1 LASQTIGQELK
12 RKYNKQSGGKVMV
25 GRLCFF
31 VITVATALVSQY
43 GAGLAQEPYYKG
55 KVVRIMVGASAGGL
69 FDPYSRLLARHLHKH
84 VPGDPTFIV
93 ENVPGA
99 GGLIAANRMYKA
111 VKPDGLTMGHFNG
124 GLAMGQVVENPGIE
138 FDAPKFQWVGV
149 PARAHTVCVF
159 TKASGI
165 TSIQRWM
172 SSPRP
177 VKLGATGPGSNTHD
191 VPKVFQTA
199 LPLPIQL
206 LAGYKG
212 VAEVRLAAEA
222 GELDGIC
229 MAWEAT
235 LQLWAKAVETGEI
248 VPVLQAAPRALPQ
261 LPSVPLAIDIAKNAE
276 AKRLIEVGIH
286 DMGTIVLSHAL
297 PPGTPKEPVQ
307 IIRQGFWKTL
317 SDPEFLA
324 EAKKANLKT
333 DPVSGQELEKIVTG
347 LFRLEPEL
355 VTRLKTIFGT
365 KN

>member
-1 LASQTIGQELK
+1 MARTWFSVIG
-12 RKYNKQSGGKVMV
+12 
-25 GRLCFF
+25 
-31 VITVATALVSQY
+31 IAVALFSHY
-43 GAGLAQEPYYKG
+43 GDGLAQEPYYKN

-84 VPGDPTFIV
+84 VPGSPTFIV

-99 GGLIAANRMYKA
+99 GGLIAANRLYKA
-111 VKPDGLTMGHFNG
+111 VKPDGLTIGHFNG
-124 GLAMGQVVENPGIE
+124 GLAMGQVVGNPGIE

-149 PARAHTVCVF
+149 PAKAHTVCVF
-159 TKASGI
+159 TKTSGI
-165 TSIQRWM
+165 TNVQNWM
-172 SSPRP
+172 SSPRL

-191 VPKVFQTA
+191 VPKVFQAA

-235 LQLWAKAVETGEI
+235 LQLWAKAVEAGEI

-261 LPSVPLAIDIAKNAE
+261 LSSVPLAIDIAKDSDAR
-276 AKRLIEVGIH
+276 RLIEVGIH
-286 DMGTIVLSHAL
+286 DMGSIVLSHAL
-297 PPGTPKEPVQ
+297 PPGTPKEQVQ
-307 IIRQGFWKTL
+307 IIRQAFLHTL
-317 SDPEFLA
+317 TDPEFLA
-324 EAKKANLKT
+324 EAKKANLKM
-333 DPVSGQELEKIVTG
+333 DPVSGQELEKIMTE
-347 LFRLEPEL
+347 LFRLEPSL
-355 VTRLKTIFGT
+355 VSKLKTIFVT

>member
-1 LASQTIGQELK
+1 MKDIKADRRREVIIEK
-12 RKYNKQSGGKVMV
+12 F
-25 GRLCFF
+25 LCYALTG
-31 VITVATALVSQY
+31 TVLLSSAVTE
-43 GAGLAQEPYYKG
+43 GLAQEPYYKD
-55 KVVRIMVGASAGGL
+55 KIVRIMVGASAGGL
-69 FDPYSRLLARHLHKH
+69 FDPYSRLLARHMHKH
-84 VPGDPTFIV
+84 IPGSPTFIV

-99 GGLIAANRMYKA
+99 GGLIAANRLYKA

-124 GLAMGQVVENPGIE
+124 GLAMGQLVGNPGIE

-149 PARAHTVCVF
+149 PAKAHTVCVF

-165 TSIQRWM
+165 TSVQKWM

-191 VPKVFQTA
+191 VPKVFQAA

-235 LQLWAKAVETGEI
+235 LQLWAKSVEAGEI
-248 VPVLQAAPRALPQ
+248 VPLLQAAPRALPQ
-261 LPSVPLAIDIAKNAE
+261 LPSVPLAIDIANNRE

-286 DMGTIVLSHAL
+286 DMGSIVLSHAL
-297 PPGTPKEPVQ
+297 PPGAPKEAVQ
-307 IIRQGFWKTL
+307 IIRQGFSNTL
-317 SDPEFLA
+317 TDPEFLA
-324 EAKKANLKT
+324 EAKKANLKM
-333 DPVSGQELEKIVTG
+333 DPVSGQELEKIMTG

-355 VTRLKTIFGT
+355 VTRLKTIFVT